1 MSEVNDKMRED
12 IKRLEKEINE
22 REVYFYKELKPK
34 LMKMLNTVSVRHL
47 FTYFH
52 ESYKQGRFKIVF
64 SRFKRSG
71 RRRRKDTV
79 RKIVIRYKYR
89 TVLLFEHDD
98 ATNKGNLKLF
108 HPCEWLSHI
117 NALCESTPQVIQEE
131 NSKDRLKQL
140 KKRQKKLKTKCKN
153 FKVSCD
159 E

>member
-89 TVLLFEHDD
+89 TVLLFEYNDFDD
-98 ATNKGNLKLF
+98 KSSLKIF
-108 HPCEWLSHI
+108 HPCDWLSHI
-117 NALCESTPQVIQEE
+117 DALCERIPQMLQEE
-131 NSKDRLKQL
+131 DSKDELKRL
-140 KKRQKKLKTKCKN
+140 KKRQKKLKAKCKS
-153 FKVSCD
+153 FKALC
-159 E
+159 EE